1 MKLIALS
8 ALVLAIF
15 GDVTP
20 GSGHLLAIVSSV
32 LAAFC
37 FAGAPIISVI
47 AVGANAM
54 AVPLPTPQLVIYD
67 LLHYS
72 SVASRLV
79 DIDPVPWQYGV
90 PFSDRRLRHPALLGR
105 PPAGRIRLKQFRR
118 PGP

>member
-1 MKLIALS
+1 MKLIAFT
-8 ALVLAIF
+8 ALILAIF

-37 FAGAPIISVI
+37 FAGAPILSVI

-54 AVPLPTPQLVIYD
+54 AVTLPTPQLVIYD

-72 SVASRLV
+72 SISTRMV

-90 PFSDRRLRHPALLGR
+90 HFLIVVFGILRYWDAR
-105 PPAGRIRLKQFRR
+105 QQVAYA
-118 PGP
+118 

>member
-1 MKLIALS
+1 MKLIALT

-37 FAGAPIISVI
+37 FGGAPIIAVS

-54 AVPLPTPQLVIYD
+54 AVTLPTPQLVIYD
-67 LLHYS
+67 MMHYS
-72 SVASRLV
+72 SVASRMV

-90 PFSDRRLRHPALLGR
+90 HALIVVFGLLRYWDAR
-105 PPAGRIRLKQFRR
+105 QQAAYA
-118 PGP
+118 

>member
-1 MKLIALS
+1 MKLIAFS
-8 ALVLAIF
+8 ALLLAIF

-54 AVPLPTPQLVIYD
+54 AVTLPTPQLVIYD

-72 SVASRLV
+72 SVASRMV
-79 DIDPVPWQYGV
+79 DAELTGN
-90 PFSDRRLRHPALLGR
+90 LLGKPSNR
-105 PPAGRIRLKQFRR
+105 SELATAIRRTLDKEGGR
-118 PGP
+118 